1 MKKIQVFDPAAG
13 QQAEAFAADLEW
25 VGQQGYLVERFNYAS
40 QPLVFSSNPVV
51 KRELDSAGDAALP
64 LIVLNGELALSGR
77 YPSRDELSRWIAG
90 APLPASECCS
100 GGRCCG

>member
-1 MKKIQVFDPAAG
+1 MKKIQVFDPATE
-13 QQAEAFAADLEW
+13 QQTGTFAADLEW
-25 VGQQGYLVERFNYAS
+25 VAQQGYLVERFNYAR
-40 QPLVFSSNPVV
+40 QPLVFAGNPVA

-77 YPSRDELSRWIAG
+77 YPTRDELTRWIAG

-100 GGRCCG
+100 GGRCC